1 MAKSKAKPAALIRN
15 VVEVPWQE
23 FPGHFG
29 GALSKALVRPETA
42 GSRLIDYRISCY
54 QPMAYVGLHT
64 HKVQEQVY
72 HVLEGEG
79 MMEMDG
85 KRRVVRKH
93 DVVYIPPG
101 VAHAIYNSGL
111 TDLTFIVATTPVSDE

>member
-1 MAKSKAKPAALIRN
+1 MKRKAKPAALIRN
-15 VVEVPWQE
+15 VVEVPWQA

-29 GALSKALVRPETA
+29 GALSKPLVRPETA

-54 QPMAYVGLHT
+54 QPMAHVAPHT

-85 KRRVVRKH
+85 KRQVVRKH

-101 VAHAIYNSGL
+101 VAHSISNTGL
-111 TDLTFIVATTPVSDE
+111 GDLTFVVATTPVNDA